1 MKNNKDKKV
10 IGCANGREIGGRPI
24 GWVHVNSSGKAFLCC
39 NDYEME
45 MQVGDFKNNELSDFW
60 GNDEHVE
67 MIKKSYETICRGCAS
82 AIFE

>member
-1 MKNNKDKKV
+1 
-10 IGCANGREIGGRPI
+10 
-24 GWVHVNSSGKAFLCC
+24 
-39 NDYEME
+39 ME
-45 MQVGDFKNNELSDFW
+45 MQVGDFKNNELRDFW